1 MSENF
6 EKIKTAPLFWDIEEA
21 ELPEL
26 LEALDAHSRSI
37 KRAK

>member
-6 EKIKTAPLFWDIEEA
+6 EKIKTAPLFWGIEEA

-26 LEALDAHSRSI
+26 LEALDARSR
-37 KRAK
+37 R